1 MREPLVAVTV
11 TLLLP
16 AAVYVHVRVTEA
28 EVVCVV
34 SFTLLALRE
43 HEVPPFCE
51 RLTVP
56 LNPFSAVTV
65 IVDVP
70 ALPAST
76 AEGDVALIA
85 KSKGALNVNV
95 AVVP

>member
-1 MREPLVAVTV
+1 MTV
-11 TLLLP
+11 TLLVP
-16 AAVYVHVRVTEA
+16 AAEYVQVRFTEA
-28 EVVCVV
+28 EVVFVV
-34 SFTLLALRE
+34 SVALVALRE
-43 HEVPPFCE
+43 HDAPPFCA
-51 RLTVP
+51 RVTVP
-56 LNPFSAVTV
+56 VNPFSAVTV

-76 AEGDVALIA
+76 AEGDVALTA